1 MLDVLDASLN
11 SARRVV
17 AITVDVTDGAAIA
30 WLYRHGEV
38 LSRSDDDQQV
48 HIEVSLDA
56 ADLARFERRTNA

>member
-1 MLDVLDASLN
+1 MLAVLDASLN

-17 AITVDVTDGAAIA
+17 VIAVDVTDGAAIA

-38 LSRSDDDQQV
+38 LSRSDDDRKA